1 MQHCKIYFAPYRIFV
16 YNVKFTVYTLHKYYT
31 LIIDAAV
38 KGLSK
43 FQFRDISNLIPSF
56 NYAENL
62 DNVGLKNDWLVINSS
77 FISLYSVYN
86 IADFVKFRCIK
97 QSIYGVYFEQVV
109 YSQLWCASA
118 KAWKKTFIK
127 WHLWSNSICWIY
139 PIKEWA
145 LANN

>member
-62 DNVGLKNDWLVINSS
+62 DNVGLKND
-77 FISLYSVYN
+77 
-86 IADFVKFRCIK
+86 
-97 QSIYGVYFEQVV
+97 
-109 YSQLWCASA
+109 
-118 KAWKKTFIK
+118 
-127 WHLWSNSICWIY
+127 
-139 PIKEWA
+139 
-145 LANN
+145 